1 MNTPQ
6 TLDCI
11 VIGYNEVPFQHYEG
25 FLRRFGENS
34 EAYRDLKFSFV
45 DVGGEK
51 MDYVGLLN
59 HVVRRADPQG
69 RSELAREGVKSGDIP
84 NLAAAYL
91 SNFLRRHGRE
101 TRTINLFQYEKEKLA
116 EYLAQDPLCVA
127 ITTTFY
133 VVNMPLHEMVGFIRE
148 RNPRTKIVV
157 GGPLIANHARNYKG
171 DDFRTA
177 LDDIGADIYIVEG
190 QGEATLQRVIEC
202 LGGGRE
208 LGEVPNLAYV
218 EGGRLKRTPT
228 APEDNSLDENYVNWG
243 NFPDEKLGVTLQT
256 RTARSCAF
264 KCSFCNYPTRAGA
277 LSLASLD
284 TLEREF
290 DSMRGLG
297 DVSNVVF
304 IDDTFNVPL
313 PRFKDICR
321 LLIRKNYGFDWYS
334 YFRCSN
340 SDEEAFDLMAE
351 SGCKGVFLGIESGS
365 PAILRNMNKAATIER
380 YASGIEALRRRGILT
395 FGSFIVGFPG
405 ETEETVNE
413 TIEFLRQTQPD
424 YYRAQMWYCEPG
436 TPIYQQK
443 EKYRINGD
451 GFVWSHATMDSIGA
465 MGHIE
470 RMFLNVDGPL
480 WLPQWS
486 FDFWIIP
493 YLIGKGISAARFKT
507 FMAAAHKLLALEI
520 ASVSGPEKEA
530 LQQQYLARATE
541 AASRWL
547 QPAAA
552 PRAGLSLGMSKRLR
566 SGALPATSTSEPA
579 LPGAELRVVPE
590 VLD

>member
-1 MNTPQ
+1 MNIPK

-11 VIGYNEVPFQHYEG
+11 VIGYNEVPFQHYES
-25 FLRRFGENS
+25 FLHNFGENS

-45 DVGGEK
+45 DMDGVK

-59 HVVRRADPQG
+59 HVLRAADPQG

-91 SNFLRRHGRE
+91 SNFLRQRGCVMRSV
-101 TRTINLFQYEKEKLA
+101 NLFQHEKAKLA

-133 VVNMPLHEMVGFIRE
+133 VVNMPLHEMVEFIRTH
-148 RNPRTKIVV
+148 NPRTKIVV
-157 GGPLIANHARNYKG
+157 GGPLIANHARNYHG
-171 DDFRTA
+171 EALSTA
-177 LDDIGADIYIVEG
+177 LDDIGADIYILEG
-190 QGEATLQRVIEC
+190 QGEDTLLRVVES
-202 LGGGRE
+202 LRSGGG
-208 LGEVPNLAYV
+208 LAAVPNLAYA
-218 EGGRLKRTPT
+218 EGGQLVRTRT
-228 APEDNSLDENYVNWG
+228 APENNSLDENYIDWRS
-243 NFPDEKLGVTLQT
+243 FSDEKLGVTLQT

-277 LSLASLD
+277 LSLASVD

-290 DSMRGLG
+290 DSMLELG
-297 DVSNVVF
+297 NVSNVVF

-321 LLIRKNYGFDWYS
+321 LLIRKNYGFNWFS

-340 SDEEAFDLMAE
+340 SDEEAFDLMTE

-365 PAILRNMNKAATIER
+365 PAILKNMNKAATIER
-380 YASGIEALRRRGILT
+380 YANGIEALKRRGVLT

-405 ETEETVNE
+405 ETEATVNE
-413 TIEFLRQTQPD
+413 TIEFIRETRPD

-436 TPIYQQK
+436 TPIYHQK
-443 EKYRINGD
+443 EQYEINGD
-451 GFVWSHATMDSIGA
+451 GFVWTHATMDSNVA
-465 MGHIE
+465 MDHIE
-470 RMFLNVDGPL
+470 RMFLEVDESI

-493 YLIGKGISAARFKT
+493 YLIGKGISAERFKPL
-507 FMAAAHKLLALEI
+507 MAMAHKLLALEI
-520 ASVSGPEKEA
+520 APVSGASKVA
-530 LQQQYLARATE
+530 LQQQYFARGVE
-541 AASRWL
+541 SAARWL
-547 QPAAA
+547 RPAGPA
-552 PRAGLSLGMSKRLR
+552 RGGRSLGMVKRVR
-566 SGALPATSTSEPA
+566 SGS
-579 LPGAELRVVPE
+579 GAPRT
-590 VLD
+590 

>member
-1 MNTPQ
+1 MNTPK
-6 TLDCI
+6 TLDCV
-11 VIGYNEVPFQHYEG
+11 VIGYNEVPFQHYES
-25 FLRRFGENS
+25 FLRNYGENS

-59 HVVRRADPQG
+59 HVLRAADPQG

-91 SNFLRRHGRE
+91 SNFLRRRGRE
-101 TRTINLFQYEKEKLA
+101 TRTVNLFQHEKEKLA

-133 VVNMPLHEMVGFIRE
+133 VVNMPLHEMVEFIRAH
-148 RNPRTKIVV
+148 NPRTKIVV
-157 GGPLIANHARNYKG
+157 GGPLIANHARNYHG
-171 DDFRTA
+171 EALGTA

-190 QGEATLQRVIEC
+190 QGEDTLDRVIEC
-202 LGGGRE
+202 LKNGGG
-208 LGEVPNLAYV
+208 LGDVPNLAYV
-218 EGGRLKRTPT
+218 EGGRLARTPT
-228 APEDNSLDENYVNWG
+228 LPENNSLDENYIDWRS
-243 NFPDEKLGVTLQT
+243 FPDERLGVTLQT

-277 LSLASLD
+277 LSLAGLD

-290 DSMRGLG
+290 DSMLELG
-297 DVSNVVF
+297 DVSNVVI

-321 LLIRKNYGFDWYS
+321 LLIKKNYGFNWFS

-365 PAILRNMNKAATIER
+365 PAILKNMNKAATIER
-380 YASGIEALRRRGILT
+380 YASGIEALRRRGVLT

-405 ETEETVNE
+405 ETEATVNE
-413 TIEFLRQTQPD
+413 TIEFIRETRPD
-424 YYRAQMWYCEPG
+424 YYRTQMWYCEPG

-443 EKYRINGD
+443 DKYGINGD
-451 GFVWSHATMDSIGA
+451 GFVWTHATMDSIAA

-470 RMFLNVDGPL
+470 RMFLEVDESL

-493 YLIGKGISAARFKT
+493 YLIGKGLSAERF
-507 FMAAAHKLLALEI
+507 
-520 ASVSGPEKEA
+520 
-530 LQQQYLARATE
+530 
-541 AASRWL
+541 
-547 QPAAA
+547 
-552 PRAGLSLGMSKRLR
+552 
-566 SGALPATSTSEPA
+566 
-579 LPGAELRVVPE
+579 
-590 VLD
+590 